1 MMECFKK
8 LYGRTIIDKKD
19 SDEIQDEEKI
29 ELEYYQLENSTS
41 DKPYGVEIVK
51 RRMENNIVNIE
62 DKIIYHI
69 CNKRQD
75 ADLLLKML
83 VSNKVTPISVEDIV
97 QDFTK
102 IRAIWEYS
110 NRFLY

>member
-51 RRMENNIVNIE
+51 RRMENNI
-62 DKIIYHI
+62 

-75 ADLLLKML
+75 ANLLLKLL

-102 IRAIWEYS
+102 IRAI
-110 NRFLY
+110 

>member
-1 MMECFKK
+1 
-8 LYGRTIIDKKD
+8 
-19 SDEIQDEEKI
+19 
-29 ELEYYQLENSTS
+29 
-41 DKPYGVEIVK
+41 
-51 RRMENNIVNIE
+51 MENNIVNIE

-75 ADLLLKML
+75 ANLLLKML

-102 IRAIWEYS
+102 IRAI
-110 NRFLY
+110 